1 MNNPVGDKALES
13 WISLND
19 HIMQAGKEECE
30 RLLKIEKANRK
41 RKQFISRIHSRLN
54 KVRADQERKDLG
66 I

>member
-1 MNNPVGDKALES
+1 MNSPIGDKALES
-13 WISLND
+13 WVILND
-19 HIMQAGKEECE
+19 HIMKADKEECE